1 MAAPLL
7 VFDLDGTLVDSAP
20 DLLAT
25 LNTVLPRHGFAAD
38 HDPDLRDGIGH
49 GARHLIE
56 FALHR
61 QNAAASDQQ
70 LDAMHRDFLDYY
82 EANICVET
90 RLYPGLLDLLDR
102 FENAGWRF
110 AVCTNKIEALSRL
123 VLRKL
128 GVAQRFEAVAGG
140 DTFATRKPDPAHLLG
155 AIAMARAVPDRA
167 LMVGDSRTDLDT
179 ARSAGVPVIGVSFG
193 YTPVPMAELGPDLL
207 LDSYDELRPEMAE
220 TLVAGRAQRPRRAM
234 AAKRKPL
241 AAVS

>member
-25 LNTVLPRHGFAAD
+25 LNAVLPRHGFAAD
-38 HDPDLRDGIGH
+38 HDPGLRDGIGH

-61 QNAAASDQQ
+61 QNAAASARR

-128 GVAQRFEAVAGG
+128 GVAQRFKAVAGG
-140 DTFATRKPDPAHLLG
+140 DTFATRKPDPGHLLG
-155 AIAMARAVPDRA
+155 VIAMARGAPNRA

-220 TLVAGRAQRPRRAM
+220 TLVAKRAQRRRRAM